1 MTLHSYEMNELSH
14 MVVEKLLQLRSFQ
27 IQVNNPLTW
36 GNGWK
41 APVYL
46 DDRKILSYT
55 KARNFVK
62 LELGRLVAELYPDAD
77 VIAGIAT
84 NAVAHGVLVAEQL
97 ALPFVYV
104 HPTPKNH
111 GLENQIEGDLRPR
124 QKVVVIEN
132 QVNVGKNALPVI
144 DAIRRAGCTVLGV
157 VTIFDYQLELAH
169 RRFSEAGVPL
179 VSPAQ
184 YEELER
190 QLPSYGYSQEVMDC
204 LREWHANPAAW
215 AKAHK

>member
-179 VSPAQ
+179 VSLAQ

>member
-1 MTLHSYEMNELSH
+1 MNELSH

-27 IQVNNPLTW
+27 IQENNPLTW

-84 NAVAHGVLVAEQL
+84 NAIAHGVLVAEQL

-104 HPTPKNH
+104 HPTPKTH
-111 GLENQIEGDLRPR
+111 GLENQVEGDLRPR
-124 QKVVVIEN
+124 QKVVIIEN
-132 QVNVGKNALPVI
+132 QVSVGRSALPVI
-144 DAIRRAGCTVLGV
+144 DAVRSAGCTVLGV
-157 VTIFDYQLELAH
+157 VTIFDYQLQGIQKKFNEV
-169 RRFSEAGVPL
+169 GVPL
-179 VSPAQ
+179 VSLAQ
-184 YEELER
+184 YDELER
-190 QLPSYGYSQEVMDC
+190 CLPLYGYDEQT
-204 LREWHANPAAW
+204 LQTLKQWHANPAAW
-215 AKAHK
+215 SKAHK

>member
-1 MTLHSYEMNELSH
+1 MTLHNYEMNELSH

-179 VSPAQ
+179 VSLAQ

-204 LREWHANPAAW
+204 LHEWHANPAAW

>member
-1 MTLHSYEMNELSH
+1 MNELSH

-179 VSPAQ
+179 VSLAQ

-204 LREWHANPAAW
+204 LHEWHANPAAW